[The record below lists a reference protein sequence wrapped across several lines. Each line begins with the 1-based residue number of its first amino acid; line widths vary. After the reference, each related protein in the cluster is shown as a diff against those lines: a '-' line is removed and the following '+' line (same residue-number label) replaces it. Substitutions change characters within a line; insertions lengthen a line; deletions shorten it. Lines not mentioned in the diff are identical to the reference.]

1 MYNETVI
8 RQQRYVMLIQSTSNE
23 SEVDETVKKLDLS
36 RQFSESIT
44 KECADFFEP
53 IAEVVFDSLLD
64 EETVQKIPF
73 VSSVVSAFH
82 LGKMARERYA
92 TLKLYSFIGNFNKG
106 ICDERQRDKYISI
119 FQNDT
124 TRRNRELT
132 YLLIILD
139 RYIDWNKPQLLAKTY
154 LAYLHET
161 ITWVDFMKYAEI
173 IDRLLPG
180 DLELLKE
187 GMKQNVDYQDVGDG
201 TLRLVSLGLM
211 VPFPDTS
218 RVEGTTL
225 VLANGNVQSY
235 MWTKFGEIFVK
246 INFDAD

>member
-1 MYNETVI
+1 
-8 RQQRYVMLIQSTSNE
+8 MLIQNTSNA
-23 SEVDETVKKLDLS
+23 SKADEAVKLDLS

-53 IAEVVFDSLLD
+53 IVEVGFDSLLD
-64 EETVQKIPF
+64 EGIVQKIPF

-82 LGKMARERYA
+82 FGKMVHERYA
-92 TLKLYSFIGNFNKG
+92 TLKLYSFIGDFNKG

-124 TRRNRELT
+124 KRRNRELT

-139 RYIDWNKPQLLAKTY
+139 RYIAWNKPQLLAKTY
-154 LAYLHET
+154 LAYLNET
-161 ITWVDFMKYAEI
+161 ITWGDFMKYAEI

-201 TLRLVSLGLM
+201 MLRLVSLGLM
-211 VPFPDTS
+211 VSFPDTS
-218 RVEGTTL
+218 KVEGTKL
-225 VLANGNVQSY
+225 ILANGNVQNY
-235 MWTKFGEIFVK
+235 KWTKIGETFVE
-246 INFDAD
+246 INSDD